1 MQNYLNEY
9 IFRFN
14 RRNDVKR
21 IFNDLLKIVVNMPAR
36 TLKEFVESERPYY
49 INPEERIS

>member
-9 IFRFN
+9 TFRFN

-21 IFNDLLKIVVNMPAR
+21 IFNDLLKIAVNMPAR
-36 TLKEFVESERPYY
+36 TLKEFTEPERSYY
-49 INPEERIS
+49 INPEEE